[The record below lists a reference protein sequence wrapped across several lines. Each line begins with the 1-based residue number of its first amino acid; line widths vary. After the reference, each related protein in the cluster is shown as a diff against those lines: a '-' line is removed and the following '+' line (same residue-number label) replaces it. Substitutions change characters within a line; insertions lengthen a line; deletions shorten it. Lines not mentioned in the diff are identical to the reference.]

1 MANSYDTLQDTINRV
16 NAADREFFAKAWEGM
31 SVPDDI
37 REAAEHIVRA
47 YGIRGICDPGY
58 IANVIALRLGR
69 GDGKSTFTR

>member
-1 MANSYDTLQDTINRV
+1 MSTSELNQTIARV

-37 REAAEHIVRA
+37 KEAAEHIVRA

-69 GDGKSTFTR
+69 GDGKSTFSR